1 MSFHNSDRKFQSK
14 KGKSFPDPATS
25 NGAPF
30 AQAIAK
36 ALRAEF
42 GGGPSA
48 VKMIAR
54 LTDANERAARNWL
67 EGKNAPNG
75 EYLVRLIRHSDVVLE
90 SLLALAGRSDRALA
104 LKLERLRMQL
114 AEAIAAIDEA
124 RSQ

>member
-14 KGKSFPDPATS
+14 KGKSFPGQTVHS
-25 NGAPF
+25 GGPF
-30 AQAIAK
+30 AQAIAG
-36 ALRAEF
+36 ALRQEF

-48 VKMIAR
+48 VKTIAR

-67 EGKNAPNG
+67 EGKNGPNG
-75 EYLVRLIRHSDVVLE
+75 EYLVRLMRHSDVILKTLLVL
-90 SLLALAGRSDRALA
+90 ADRSDLVLA
-104 LKLERLRMQL
+104 TKLDGLRLHL